1 MMPWCMNC
9 KKIYPAGTEIC
20 PDCGDLLEDGKPAD
34 GCSGDC
40 STCGIC
46 TDEESCTGNC
56 DQGIWPTDDDG
67 EPVTPAL
74 LTTVTGTQLDYQLL
88 LAQLRSYGIPVLGT
102 FTATGNLAKLILG
115 FAGTGMD
122 VYVPET
128 MVELARELLEPAEL
142 PEEEEAPED

>member
-20 PDCGDLLEDGKPAD
+20 PDCGDLLEDGKPAE

>member
-1 MMPWCMNC
+1 M
-9 KKIYPAGTEIC
+9 
-20 PDCGDLLEDGKPAD
+20 
-34 GCSGDC
+34 
-40 STCGIC
+40 
-46 TDEESCTGNC
+46 
-56 DQGIWPTDDDG
+56 
-67 EPVTPAL
+67 TPAL